1 MKSELTISK
10 EHIRMYESHLRD
22 LMIKQ
27 VKEHL
32 MNLVE
37 DDIESLARQSVV
49 DFLAI
54 RVGNEYDAMSLQSK
68 YLFSFVNNITKTVEK
83 KIILEEV
90 KEKK

>member
-1 MKSELTISK
+1 MNKATISQ
-10 EHIRMYESHLRD
+10 EHIRTYESHLRD

-54 RVGNEYDAMSLQSK
+54 RIGNEHDAMSLQSK
-68 YLFSFVNNITKTVEK
+68 YLFSFVNNITKTVEN
-83 KIILEEV
+83 KIILEEH
-90 KEKK
+90 KKRE